1 MINEGQNRLLFHS
14 LKFNVSWI
22 ELVVK
27 NTSFEDTQLLSD
39 TATTILQ
46 RWYLSLHCKI
56 FASGVNFSRKQHFI
70 SHYQDR
76 NFKFTHL
83 LVFFSKTCWISS
95 FLTKLYPNYLH
106 VCAITLL
113 SREWKMSQITLF
125 DNVKFLAWKSGCV
138 KSWTSIIS
146 E

>member
-46 RWYLSLHCKI
+46 R
-56 FASGVNFSRKQHFI
+56 
-70 SHYQDR
+70 
-76 NFKFTHL
+76 
-83 LVFFSKTCWISS
+83 
-95 FLTKLYPNYLH
+95 
-106 VCAITLL
+106 
-113 SREWKMSQITLF
+113 
-125 DNVKFLAWKSGCV
+125 
-138 KSWTSIIS
+138 
-146 E
+146 